1 MKKEQIQETIQK
13 SFEQECRGYAFYT
26 EAYNLMQAQLEDI
39 EDEIEDSEKN
49 KETIIKVEKLKA
61 FLNSKERTEIE
72 EKLQCKITD
81 EFKKA
86 VLEFLDNGTRSFEE
100 MEQSLEKLYK
110 QEKELRNLRDDK
122 KIALRR
128 IRTNIIRIIS
138 YVAEYDMKLVVTKE
152 ISDVAYKAFVEYYK
166 DTSNFMHNK
175 HIIDI
180 ENSNLPEE
188 FMKAYLSA
196 GYNMIE
202 MKQAL
207 EWFEQEAKKIN
218 F

>member
-1 MKKEQIQETIQK
+1 
-13 SFEQECRGYAFYT
+13 
-26 EAYNLMQAQLEDI
+26 MQAQLGDI

-61 FLNSKERTEIE
+61 FLNSKERIEIE

-81 EFKKA
+81 ELKKA
-86 VLEFLDNGTRSFEE
+86 VLECLDNGTRSFEE
-100 MEQSLEKLYK
+100 MEQSLEELYK

-207 EWFEQEAKKIN
+207 EWFEQEAKRIN

>member
-1 MKKEQIQETIQK
+1 
-13 SFEQECRGYAFYT
+13 
-26 EAYNLMQAQLEDI
+26 MQAQLEDI

-86 VLEFLDNGTRSFEE
+86 VLEFLDNSTRSFEE
-100 MEQSLEKLYK
+100 MEQSLEELYK

-207 EWFEQEAKKIN
+207 EWFEQEAKKID

>member
-1 MKKEQIQETIQK
+1 
-13 SFEQECRGYAFYT
+13 
-26 EAYNLMQAQLEDI
+26 MQAQLEDI

-86 VLEFLDNGTRSFEE
+86 VLEFLDNGIRGFEQ
-100 MEQSLEKLYK
+100 MEQSLEELYK

-138 YVAEYDMKLVVTKE
+138 YVAENDMELVVTKE

-166 DTSNFMHNK
+166 DTSNFIHNR

-180 ENSNLPEE
+180 EDSNLPEE
-188 FMKAYLSA
+188 FMIAYLTA

-202 MKQAL
+202 IKQAL
-207 EWFEQEAKKIN
+207 EWFEQEAKKLISKAKKKNILEIQLSLWGVLILLN
-218 F
+218 FI

>member
-1 MKKEQIQETIQK
+1 
-13 SFEQECRGYAFYT
+13 
-26 EAYNLMQAQLEDI
+26 MQAQLGDI

-61 FLNSKERTEIE
+61 FLNSKERIEIE

-100 MEQSLEKLYK
+100 MEQSLEELYK

-207 EWFEQEAKKIN
+207 EWFEQEVKKLISKAKKKNILEIQLSLWGVLILLN
-218 F
+218 FI

>member
-1 MKKEQIQETIQK
+1 M
-13 SFEQECRGYAFYT
+13 
-26 EAYNLMQAQLEDI
+26 EDI

-49 KETIIKVEKLKA
+49 KETIIKVEQLKE
-61 FLNSKERTEIE
+61 FLNSKERNEIE

-86 VLEFLDNGTRSFEE
+86 VLEFLDNGIRGFEQ
-100 MEQSLEKLYK
+100 MEQSLEELYK

-138 YVAEYDMKLVVTKE
+138 YVAENDMELVVTKE

-166 DTSNFMHNK
+166 DTSNFIHNR

-188 FMKAYLSA
+188 FMIAYLTA

-202 MKQAL
+202 IKQAL
-207 EWFEQEAKKIN
+207 EWFEQEAKKLISKAKKKNILEIQLSLWGVLILLN
-218 F
+218 FI

>member
-1 MKKEQIQETIQK
+1 M
-13 SFEQECRGYAFYT
+13 
-26 EAYNLMQAQLEDI
+26 EDI
-39 EDEIEDSEKN
+39 EDEIEDSEKD

-61 FLNSKERTEIE
+61 FLNSKERNEIE

-86 VLEFLDNGTRSFEE
+86 VLEFLDNGIRGFEQ
-100 MEQSLEKLYK
+100 MEQSLEELYK

-138 YVAEYDMKLVVTKE
+138 YVAENDMELVVTKE

-166 DTSNFMHNK
+166 DTSNFIHNR

-188 FMKAYLSA
+188 FMIAYLTA

-202 MKQAL
+202 IKQAL
-207 EWFEQEAKKIN
+207 EWFEQEAKKLISKAKKKNILEIQLSLWGVLILLN
-218 F
+218 FI